1 MISLRLSM
9 SFILIACAFLA
20 QAQSIEQDSIARER
34 IKLVQNNMY
43 VLGAWAGANIIQG
56 TISASN
62 TTGSEHYLHQMNA
75 YWNTV
80 NLAIAGVGLLGIR
93 KQLKQ
98 QHSLGS
104 NLREQHKLEKILLVN
119 TGLDVAYIVTGLY
132 LRERGWR
139 KNNDRNK
146 GYGSSLLLQGGF
158 LLIFDLI
165 QYGQH
170 RKNTKWLEA
179 KQAKLE
185 MGITANGLG
194 LSYRF

>member
-1 MISLRLSM
+1 MISKRLWM
-9 SFILIACAFLA
+9 SFFGITCVFLA
-20 QAQSIEQDSIARER
+20 YSQVNEQDSIARER
-34 IKLVQNNMY
+34 IQLVQNNMY

-62 TTGSEHYLHQMNA
+62 TNGSEHFLHQMNA

-98 QHSLGS
+98 QHSLNS
-104 NLREQHKLEKILLVN
+104 NLRAQHKIEKILLFN
-119 TGLDVAYIVTGLY
+119 TGLNLAYIATGFY
-132 LRERGWR
+132 LKERGIR
-139 KNNDRNK
+139 LNNDRNK
-146 GYGSSLLLQGGF
+146 GYGNSLLLQGGF

-170 RKNTKWLEA
+170 HRNTKWLEER
-179 KQAKLE
+179 QSKLKL
-185 MGITANGLG
+185 GLGGNGLA
-194 LSYRF
+194 LHYQF